1 MPYQW
6 YTQLVLMYIVMFKAL
21 IQTMKSWNWCKRSQ
35 ERENVEKCST
45 LLHSRREFNVVFAW
59 NALRLYLDLALLTA
73 FCCSFFVL
81 FYKKTFVG
89 NTLIPHNK
97 NNDNAKVNYGHVNKR
112 KRLHSYERTS
122 CGRLEIRGDV
132 HCLYNIY
139 LFMLETNRE

>member
-21 IQTMKSWNWCKRSQ
+21 IQTMSWNWCKISQ
-35 ERENVEKCST
+35 ERENVEKCSS

-59 NALRLYLDLALLTA
+59 NALRRVCTLTLLYWQH
-73 FCCSFFVL
+73 FVVL
-81 FYKKTFVG
+81 FSVVLQKKKETFVG

-112 KRLHSYERTS
+112 KRT